1 MRKQIT
7 SLLMALLML
16 LTLLP
21 TAAWAED
28 TVHSGKCGKDLTWT
42 LENGV
47 LTIEGL
53 DNMENYSSVAS
64 TPWADYALEIGIVK
78 LPDELTRIGAYAFA
92 GCKNLTEIK
101 LPKKLKSIGYYAF
114 DGCQNL
120 KEITIPDQLEALSIF
135 TFHGCTNL
143 AKVNFSPNSTIDTIG
158 AYAFYGCRS
167 LKSIDFPQSLK
178 TIGEAAFECTGL
190 TNVKL
195 NYNLETIYNLAFDA
209 CPDLVSVE
217 IDRNVS
223 SIGDSAFDECEKL
236 REINVANG
244 NASYSSVD
252 GVLFNKGKTILIKY
266 PAGHERTHYSIPSGV
281 TEITRCA
288 FSETQHLASV
298 SIPSSVKTINKY
310 VFDVT
315 AKNGFTDVFYDGSA
329 ESWANI
335 SIASN
340 GNDGLSTAVIHYG
353 GKCGPGY
360 ETETKNT
367 PAACTTPGIKNRIVC
382 ATCGA
387 IIAAGT
393 DIPATGHTEVTDEA
407 VTPTCTTPG
416 KTEGKHCEVCG
427 EVLVA
432 QRYIPATGVHTWND
446 GEVTVRATCDAE
458 GVMTYTCTVCGGT
471 KTESIPAIGS
481 LLGDVNGDGTVN
493 ITDMALVYQYLTG
506 QFPFEAGHKKAADV
520 NRDGIVD
527 VYDLQRLY
535 EAVTGIDPL
544 S

>member
-7 SLLMALLML
+7 SLLLSLLML

-21 TAAWAED
+21 TAAWAEN

-223 SIGDSAFDECEKL
+223 SIGDWVFDECENL

-298 SIPSSVKTINKY
+298 SIPSSVKTINQN

-315 AKNGFTDVFYDGSA
+315 AKYGFTDVFYDGST

-367 PAACTTPGIKNRIVC
+367 PAACTTPGIKDRIVC

-387 IIAAGT
+387 VIVAGT

-416 KTEGKHCEVCG
+416 KTEGKHCDVCG

-458 GVMTYTCTVCGGT
+458 GTMTYTCTVCGGT
-471 KTESIPAIGS
+471 KTEPIPAIGR

-506 QFPFEAGHKKAADV
+506 QTAFTDGHKKAADV

>member
-21 TAAWAED
+21 TAAWAEN
-28 TVHSGKCGKDLTWT
+28 TVHSGICGKDLTWT

-298 SIPSSVKTINKY
+298 SIPSSVKTINQN

-315 AKNGFTDVFYDGSA
+315 AKYGFTDVFYDGST

-367 PAACTTPGIKNRIVC
+367 PAACTTPGIKDRIVC

-387 IIAAGT
+387 VIVAGT
-393 DIPATGHTEVTDEA
+393 DIPATGHTEITDEA

-416 KTEGKHCEVCG
+416 KTEGKHCDVCG

-432 QRYIPATGVHTWND
+432 QEELPATGVHTWND

-458 GVMTYTCTVCGGT
+458 GTMTYTCTVCGGT
-471 KTESIPAIGS
+471 KTEPIPAIGR

-506 QFPFEAGHKKAADV
+506 QTEFTNGHKEAADV

-535 EAVTGIDPL
+535 EAVTGLNPL

>member
-7 SLLMALLML
+7 SLLLSLLML

-78 LPDELTRIGAYAFA
+78 LPDELTSIGDYAFA
-92 GCKNLTEIK
+92 GCKNLTEIE

-120 KEITIPDQLEALSIF
+120 KEITIPHQLEALSIF
-135 TFHGCTNL
+135 TFRGCTNL
-143 AKVNFSPNSTIDTIG
+143 AKVNFSANSTIDTIG

-178 TIGEAAFECTGL
+178 TIGQAAFEYTGL
-190 TNVKL
+190 VNVKF
-195 NYNLETIYNLAFDA
+195 NYDLETIYDSAFDA
-209 CPDLVSVE
+209 CHDLVSVE

-223 SIGDSAFDECEKL
+223 SIGDWVFDECEKL
-236 REINVANG
+236 REINVATG
-244 NASYSSVD
+244 NSSYSSVD
-252 GVLFNKGKTILIKY
+252 GVLFNKGKTLLIKY

-281 TEITRCA
+281 AEITRCA

-298 SIPSSVKTINKY
+298 SIPSSVKTINQN

-315 AKNGFTDVFYDGSA
+315 AKYGFTDVFYDGST

-367 PAACTTPGIKNRIVC
+367 PAACTTPGIKDRIVC

-387 IIAAGT
+387 VIVAGT
-393 DIPATGHTEVTDEA
+393 DIPATG
-407 VTPTCTTPG
+407 
-416 KTEGKHCEVCG
+416 
-427 EVLVA
+427 
-432 QRYIPATGVHTWND
+432 HTWND

-535 EAVTGIDPL
+535 EAVTGLNPL

>member
-7 SLLMALLML
+7 SLLLSLLML

-28 TVHSGKCGKDLTWT
+28 AVHSGKCGKDLTWT

-53 DNMENYSSVAS
+53 DNMENYSSAAS

-78 LPDELTRIGAYAFA
+78 LPDELTSIGDYAFA
-92 GCKNLTEIK
+92 GCKNLTEIE

-120 KEITIPDQLEALSIF
+120 KEITIPHQLEALSIF
-135 TFHGCTNL
+135 TFSGCTNL
-143 AKVNFSPNSTIDTIG
+143 AKVNFSANSTIDTIG

-178 TIGEAAFECTGL
+178 TIGQAAFEYTGL
-190 TNVKL
+190 VNVKF
-195 NYNLETIYNLAFDA
+195 NYDLETIYDSAFDA
-209 CPDLVSVE
+209 CHDLVSVE

-223 SIGDSAFDECEKL
+223 SIGDWVFDECENL

-266 PAGHERTHYSIPSGV
+266 PSGHERTHYSIPSGV

-298 SIPSSVKTINKY
+298 SIPSSVKTINQN

-315 AKNGFTDVFYDGSA
+315 AKYGFTDVFYDGST

-367 PAACTTPGIKNRIVC
+367 PAACTTPGIKDRIVC

-387 IIAAGT
+387 VIVAGT

-416 KTEGKHCEVCG
+416 KTEGKHCDVCG
-427 EVLVA
+427 EVLTP
-432 QRYIPATGVHTWND
+432 QEELPATGVHTWND

-458 GVMTYTCTVCGGT
+458 GTMTYTCTVCGGT
-471 KTESIPAIGS
+471 KTEPIPAIGG
-481 LLGDVNGDGTVN
+481 LLGDVNGDGRVT
-493 ITDMALVYQYLTG
+493 ITDVELIYQYLTG
-506 QFPFEAGHKKAADV
+506 QTEFTDGHKKAADV

>member
-7 SLLMALLML
+7 SLLLSLLML

-21 TAAWAED
+21 TAAWAENA
-28 TVHSGKCGKDLTWT
+28 VHSGKCGKDLTWT

-53 DNMENYSSVAS
+53 DNMENYSSAAS

-78 LPDELTRIGAYAFA
+78 LPDELTSIGDYAFA
-92 GCKNLTEIK
+92 GCKNLTEIE

-120 KEITIPDQLEALSIF
+120 KEITIPHQLEALSIF
-135 TFHGCTNL
+135 TFRGCTNL
-143 AKVNFSPNSTIDTIG
+143 AKVNFSANSTIDTIG

-178 TIGEAAFECTGL
+178 TIRQAAFEYTGL
-190 TNVKL
+190 VNVKF
-195 NYNLETIYNLAFDA
+195 NYDLETIYDSAFDA
-209 CPDLVSVE
+209 CHDLVSVE

-223 SIGDSAFDECEKL
+223 SIGDWVFDECENL

-298 SIPSSVKTINKY
+298 SIPSSVKTINQN

-315 AKNGFTDVFYDGSA
+315 AKSGFTDVFYDGST

-367 PAACTTPGIKNRIVC
+367 PAACTTPGIKDRIVC

-387 IIAAGT
+387 VIVAGT

-416 KTEGKHCEVCG
+416 KTEGKHCDVCG

-458 GVMTYTCTVCGGT
+458 GTMTYTCTVCGGT
-471 KTESIPAIGS
+471 KTEPIPAIGS

>member
-1 MRKQIT
+1 MRKK
-7 SLLMALLML
+7 LLML

-28 TVHSGKCGKDLTWT
+28 AVHSGKCGKDLTWT

-53 DNMENYSSVAS
+53 DNMENYSSAAS

-78 LPDELTRIGAYAFA
+78 LPDELTSIGDYAFA
-92 GCKNLTEIK
+92 GCKNLTEIE

-120 KEITIPDQLEALSIF
+120 KEITIPHQLEALSIF
-135 TFHGCTNL
+135 TFRGCTNL
-143 AKVNFSPNSTIDTIG
+143 AKVNFSANSTIDTIG

-178 TIGEAAFECTGL
+178 TIGQAAFEYTGL
-190 TNVKL
+190 VNVKF
-195 NYNLETIYNLAFDA
+195 NYDLETIYDSAFDA
-209 CPDLVSVE
+209 CHDLVSVE

-223 SIGDSAFDECEKL
+223 SIGDWVFDECENL

-298 SIPSSVKTINKY
+298 SIPSSVKTINQN

-315 AKNGFTDVFYDGSA
+315 AKYGFTDVFYDGST

-367 PAACTTPGIKNRIVC
+367 PAACTTPGIKDRIVC

-387 IIAAGT
+387 VIVAGT

-432 QRYIPATGVHTWND
+432 QEELPATGVHTWND

-506 QFPFEAGHKKAADV
+506 QTEFTDGHKKAADV

-535 EAVTGIDPL
+535 EAVTGLNPL

>member
-7 SLLMALLML
+7 SLLLSLLML

-21 TAAWAED
+21 TAAWAENA
-28 TVHSGKCGKDLTWT
+28 VHSGKCGKDLTWT

-53 DNMENYSSVAS
+53 DNMENYSSAAS

-78 LPDELTRIGAYAFA
+78 LPDELTSIGDYAFA
-92 GCKNLTEIK
+92 GCKNLTEIE

-120 KEITIPDQLEALSIF
+120 KEITIPHQLEALSIF
-135 TFHGCTNL
+135 TFRGCTNL
-143 AKVNFSPNSTIDTIG
+143 AKVNFSANSTIDTIG

-178 TIGEAAFECTGL
+178 TIGQAAFEYTGL
-190 TNVKL
+190 VNVKF
-195 NYNLETIYNLAFDA
+195 NYDLETIYDSAFDA
-209 CPDLVSVE
+209 CHDLVSVE

-223 SIGDSAFDECEKL
+223 SIGDWVFDECENL

-298 SIPSSVKTINKY
+298 SIPSSVKTINQN

-315 AKNGFTDVFYDGSA
+315 AKYGFTDVFYDGST

-367 PAACTTPGIKNRIVC
+367 PAACTTPGIKDRIVC

-387 IIAAGT
+387 VIVAGT
-393 DIPATGHTEVTDEA
+393 DIPATGHTEITDEA

-427 EVLVA
+427 KVLTA
-432 QRYIPATGVHTWND
+432 QEELPATGVHTWND

-458 GVMTYTCTVCGGT
+458 GTMTYTCTVCGG
-471 KTESIPAIGS
+471 KPNPSPPS
-481 LLGDVNGDGTVN
+481 
-493 ITDMALVYQYLTG
+493 
-506 QFPFEAGHKKAADV
+506 AAFW
-520 NRDGIVD
+520 
-527 VYDLQRLY
+527 
-535 EAVTGIDPL
+535 AT
-544 S
+544 

>member
-7 SLLMALLML
+7 SLLLSLLML

-21 TAAWAED
+21 TAAWAENA
-28 TVHSGKCGKDLTWT
+28 VHSGKCGKDLTWT

-53 DNMENYSSVAS
+53 DNMENYSSAAS

-78 LPDELTRIGAYAFA
+78 LPDELTSIGDYAFA
-92 GCKNLTEIK
+92 GCKNLTEIE

-120 KEITIPDQLEALSIF
+120 KEITIPHQLEALSIF
-135 TFHGCTNL
+135 TFRGCTNL
-143 AKVNFSPNSTIDTIG
+143 AKVNFSANSTIDTIG

-178 TIGEAAFECTGL
+178 TIGQAAFEYTGL
-190 TNVKL
+190 VNVKF
-195 NYNLETIYNLAFDA
+195 NYDLETIYDSAFDA
-209 CPDLVSVE
+209 CHDLVSVE

-223 SIGDSAFDECEKL
+223 SIGDWVFDECENL

-298 SIPSSVKTINKY
+298 SIPSSVKTINQN

-315 AKNGFTDVFYDGSA
+315 AKYGFTDVFYDGST

-367 PAACTTPGIKNRIVC
+367 PAACTTPGIKDRIVC

-387 IIAAGT
+387 VIVAGT
-393 DIPATGHTEVTDEA
+393 DIPATGHTEITDEA

-427 EVLVA
+427 KVLTA
-432 QRYIPATGVHTWND
+432 QEELPATGVHTWND

-458 GVMTYTCTVCGGT
+458 GTMTYTCTVCGGT
-471 KTESIPAIGS
+471 KTEPIPAIGS

-506 QFPFEAGHKKAADV
+506 QTEFTDGHKKA
-520 NRDGIVD
+520 
-527 VYDLQRLY
+527 
-535 EAVTGIDPL
+535 PM
-544 S
+544 

>member
-7 SLLMALLML
+7 SLLLSLLML

-21 TAAWAED
+21 TAAWAENA
-28 TVHSGKCGKDLTWT
+28 VHSGKCGKDLTWT

-53 DNMENYSSVAS
+53 DNMENYSSAAS

-78 LPDELTRIGAYAFA
+78 LPDELTSIGDYAFA
-92 GCKNLTEIK
+92 GCKNLTEIE

-120 KEITIPDQLEALSIF
+120 KEITIPHQLEALSIF
-135 TFHGCTNL
+135 TFRGCTNL
-143 AKVNFSPNSTIDTIG
+143 AKVNFSANSTIDTIG

-178 TIGEAAFECTGL
+178 TIGQAAFEYTGL
-190 TNVKL
+190 VNVKF
-195 NYNLETIYNLAFDA
+195 NYDLETIYDSAFDA
-209 CPDLVSVE
+209 CHDLVSVE

-223 SIGDSAFDECEKL
+223 SIGDWVFDECENL

-298 SIPSSVKTINKY
+298 SIPSSVKNINQN

-315 AKNGFTDVFYDGSA
+315 AKYGFTDVFYDGST

-367 PAACTTPGIKNRIVC
+367 PAACTTPGIKDRIVC

-387 IIAAGT
+387 VIVAGT
-393 DIPATGHTEVTDEA
+393 DIPATGHTEITDEA

-427 EVLVA
+427 KVLTA
-432 QRYIPATGVHTWND
+432 QEELPATGVHTWND

-458 GVMTYTCTVCGGT
+458 GTMTYTCTVCGGT
-471 KTESIPAIGS
+471 KTEPIPAIGS

-506 QFPFEAGHKKAADV
+506 QTEFTDGHKKAADV